1 MRVGFVIYHDTT
13 ECEFVS
19 VNECLG
25 KVRQLDLPNPPENHI
40 IGVTPEVVGWNGI
53 VIKPHTVYR
62 EADIQ
67 SYDLLVIPGGQA
79 SRTVRY
85 DEEFMAWFRGW
96 DPERTLAACCS
107 GALILAEAGFLQGKR
122 ATTHA
127 LAIETLREYD
137 DVEVVSERVVEA
149 RQRRYRRRNHG
160 RIRPRPSPGREVLGP
175 GRAPR
180 GSPSERVSGHP
191 GPSAN
196 GRSAAGTGRL
206 ASWRALQGPQP
217 ACRLARA
224 DCGGLTPWARSRAR
238 SCS

>member
-25 KVRQLDLPNPPENHI
+25 KVRQLGLPNPPENHI

-85 DEEFMAWFRGW
+85 DEDFMAWFRGR
-96 DPERTLAACCS
+96 DPKRPLAACCS
-107 GALILAEAGFLQGKR
+107 GSLILAEAGFLQGKR

-127 LAIETLREYD
+127 LAIETLREYA
-137 DVEVVSERVVEA
+137 DVEVVAERVVEDGNVITAGGIMAAFDLGLHLVEKFWGPNA
-149 RQRRYRRRNHG
+149 RRAVAHQSEYRDIQVHPRTVGLLPELDGWHRGGHSRVHN
-160 RIRPRPSPGREVLGP
+160 RPADWLGP
-175 GRAPR
+175 T
-180 GSPSERVSGHP
+180 
-191 GPSAN
+191 
-196 GRSAAGTGRL
+196 AA
-206 ASWRALQGPQP
+206 
-217 ACRLARA
+217 
-224 DCGGLTPWARSRAR
+224 D
-238 SCS
+238 